1 MKKFFL
7 IGLIFT
13 IACSLHVAFAQDQ
26 SASKAK
32 NKPSATDKQS
42 TKIIKKAQ
50 KALAKADAY
59 YASGKYDK
67 ALKSLEK
74 YRSIGKG
81 NPAFLPPYYV
91 RDARYHLALG
101 VLTNFEAS
109 LQNAVESSITVFGE
123 NMPGHANTL
132 TEVAEVYNQYGNYRL
147 GREYAT
153 RAMEIVTNQN
163 EQIDPSLKVKTVLA
177 LAEAL
182 IGQGFANEAL
192 TLLRKYESFIAARA
206 VDKETTTA
214 EGKIQSVRVP
224 ENELAPRFNSYARLH
239 MLRVAAYGKKGD
251 IDSVDIMHRVGRAW
265 IKSNERYM
273 GETSLTLIE
282 AYYIYARSFAEHN
295 NGIIPE
301 GIIKRDKM
309 ADYSEQLSE
318 LKKRTA
324 PSVPLAHQLYLAN
337 LDQLLRKE
345 GNSPRF
351 SNLKA
356 EYDRMLSK
364 YFPKNSMQHINLKAV
379 EFNAQLAKDK
389 IRNLEN
395 DANNVLGSS
404 TLPRYHSTRIR
415 SLEFL
420 YHFSLQQRRYT
431 QAESYLNQIIEQK
444 KELYGAESPEY
455 HLARVMLAN
464 FYLDFTN
471 KLEEAGKIYQ
481 ESYFGV
487 TEKEIAPKHKDH
499 LEIINHLAAF
509 YELTDKYS
517 EAVKL
522 LNKARDIAQIK
533 YDNEDVVYANELI
546 HMAKLLIK
554 LGEYDK
560 AEANINEALPI
571 YELKK
576 NKDDINLASQ
586 INAIETQAKLF
597 GIKGLF
603 DEAEENL
610 NRTRKMILKSK
621 VPISNESSTAEEMSS
636 LFIQL
641 GRFSQT
647 EELLNKLLP
656 EYERLYGKES
666 LRLIDP
672 LINKSRILLAKGD
685 YTEADKVAQ
694 RAYSIASKTYGENST
709 KTAATHRLLAD
720 IYYQLGDYE
729 KAVESYQK
737 ALTSMERQFGRKHV
751 DVARVLSQLALAQ
764 FYGGGD
770 KNEIEKNMFEARDI
784 VAEKLGKDNP
794 QYAELLKNLAVL
806 YISKK
811 QYDLAFNSLTIAAN
825 IWQQKTG
832 TKRNINA
839 ASIYLLTGDVY
850 YQMKNFSKAE
860 EFYNKSKDLY
870 ERFFSVSHPEY
881 VKLLSRLSRVHYMN
895 KDYKRARQRIEQ
907 ALNNYQDFIKK
918 FFPALSEREKAKYW
932 NTIKG
937 DFEFYNTL
945 ALGRIEEFRDL
956 SDQVYNYQLLTKAIL
971 LNSSIKIR
979 ERILNST
986 NEELKQLFGE
996 WLRKKELLTL
1006 SLSMSPQQLAEN
1018 EIDPVLLNQEVEKLE
1033 RHLSQQS
1040 ELFGQS
1046 FDNKKI
1052 TFEDVKKSLKPNE
1065 VAIEMV
1071 RFRYFDHNFTDSVI
1085 YAAIYIK
1092 PDMKKPAPIIMGNGK
1107 NMEGRYF
1114 RLYRNSII
1122 NEIEDKTSYQVYWE
1136 PIQKELGQTST
1147 IYLSADGVYNQINL
1161 ETLLMPDGK
1170 YVLDNSNIVMVSNTR
1185 DLYLRR
1191 VKSTLRAENKAS
1203 MFGNP
1208 AFYLTASRSDAPISP
1223 LPGTEKEISQLQ
1235 FLLRQKGWK
1244 TEEYIE
1250 NKATEE
1256 RIKELNNPKVFHVAT
1271 HGFYKP
1277 VGDLTVEDELEGNEA
1292 ALSRNPLLRTG
1303 LLLTGAG
1310 DLLEKTEYN
1319 FNMDNGILTAYEA
1332 MNLNLDQTDL
1342 VVLSAC
1348 ETGLGEVEAGEGVF
1362 GLQRAFLVAGAKVL
1376 IMSMFKVDDE
1386 ATQKLMLKF
1395 YQKWLN
1401 TGKMRESFTEA
1412 KKELRNEYPEPI
1424 YWGAFIMIGLE

>member
-1 MKKFFL
+1 MKKCFWKGLVFLLL
-7 IGLIFT
+7 IGSIP
-13 IACSLHVAFAQDQ
+13 VAGQNQPPAQDQ
-26 SASKAK
+26 KKTSVA
-32 NKPSATDKQS
+32 DKQS
-42 TKIIKKAQ
+42 SKIIKKAQ
-50 KALAKADAY
+50 KILNKADGY
-59 YASGKYDK
+59 YAAGKYDK
-67 ALKSLEK
+67 ALKTLAR
-74 YRSIGKG
+74 YRATTKG
-81 NPAFLPPYYV
+81 NQAFLPAYYI
-91 RDARYHLALG
+91 RDARYNVALG
-101 VLTNFEAS
+101 IFTNFVSNLDNA
-109 LQNAVESSITVFGE
+109 LQTSMAVFGE
-123 NMPGHANTL
+123 NTPGYANTL
-132 TEVAEVYNQYGNYRL
+132 AEVAEVYNQYGYYRL
-147 GREYAT
+147 SRQYASK
-153 RAMEIVTNQN
+153 ALEI
-163 EQIDPSLKVKTVLA
+163 IDETGQPDPALKVKAILA

-182 IGQGFANEAL
+182 IGQGFANQAL
-192 TLLRKYESFIAARA
+192 ALLRNHESFIAARA
-206 VDKETTTA
+206 VDKETITA
-214 EGKIQSVRVP
+214 DGKIQVIRVADA
-224 ENELAPRFNSYARLH
+224 ELPQRFNSYARLH

-265 IKSNERYM
+265 IKSNERFM

-282 AYYIYARSFAEHN
+282 AYYVYSRSFAEHN

-309 ADYSEQLSE
+309 ADYTEQLSA

-324 PSVPLAHQLYLAN
+324 PSVPLAHQLYLAT
-337 LDQLLRKE
+337 LDHILLKE
-345 GNSPRF
+345 GNTTRF
-351 SNLKA
+351 ANIKA

-364 YFPKNSMQHINLKAV
+364 YFPKNSMMHINLKAV
-379 EFNAQLAKDK
+379 EFNSKLAKER

-404 TLPRYHSTRIR
+404 TLPRYHETRIR
-415 SLEFL
+415 SLDFL

-444 KELYGAESPEY
+444 KELYGEESPAY
-455 HLARVMLAN
+455 HLSRLMLAD

-471 KLEEAGKIYQ
+471 KLDEVGRIYN
-481 ESYFGV
+481 ESYSGIV
-487 TEKEIAPKHKDH
+487 EKEIALKHKDH
-499 LEIINHLAAF
+499 LEIINHLAAY
-509 YELTDKYS
+509 YEMTDKYG
-517 EAVKL
+517 EASRL
-522 LNKARDIAQIK
+522 LNKARDIAQMK

-554 LGEYDK
+554 LGDYEK

-571 YELKK
+571 YEMKK
-576 NKDDINLASQ
+576 NKNDNSLAFH
-586 INAIETQAKLF
+586 INALETQAKLF

-610 NRTRKMILKSK
+610 ARTRKMILSAKI
-621 VPISNESSTAEEMSS
+621 PLSNELSTAEEMSS

-641 GRFSQT
+641 GRYAQT

-672 LINKSRILLAKGD
+672 LVNKSRIFLAKGD
-685 YTEADKVAQ
+685 YTEADKIAQ
-694 RAYSIASKTYGENST
+694 RAHNIAIKAYGETST
-709 KTAATHRLLAD
+709 KTAATHQLLAD

-729 KAVESYQK
+729 KAAENYRK
-737 ALTSMERQFGRKHV
+737 ALTNTEHQFGRKHV
-751 DVARVLSQLALAQ
+751 NVAKALSQLALAQ

-784 VAEKLGKDNP
+784 IADKLGKDNP
-794 QYAELLKNLAVL
+794 QYAESLKNLAVL

-832 TKRNINA
+832 SKRNINA

-860 EFYNKSKDLY
+860 EFYNRSKDLY
-870 ERFFSVSHPEY
+870 ERFFSTTHPEY
-881 VKLLSRLSRVHYMN
+881 VKLLSRLSRVHYMT
-895 KDYKRARQRIEQ
+895 KDYKRARQRIELV
-907 ALNNYQDFIKK
+907 LNNYQDFIKK
-918 FFPALSEREKAKYW
+918 YFPALSEREKAKYW
-932 NTIKG
+932 NTIKS

-986 NEELKQLFGE
+986 NEELKQQFAE

-1018 EIDPVLLNQEVEKLE
+1018 EIDPAALNQEVEKLE

-1052 TFEDVKKSLKPNE
+1052 TFDDVKKSLKPNE

-1071 RFRYFDHNFTDSVI
+1071 RFRYFDHNFTDSII

-1092 PDMKKPAPIIMGNGK
+1092 PDMKKPAPIILSNGK
-1107 NMEGRYF
+1107 SMEGRYF

-1122 NEIEDKTSYQVYWE
+1122 NEIEDNVSYGIYWE
-1136 PIQKELGQTST
+1136 PIQKELGQTAT
-1147 IYLSADGVYNQINL
+1147 IYLSADGIYNQINL
-1161 ETLLMPDGK
+1161 ETLLMPNGK
-1170 YVLDNSNIVMVSNTR
+1170 YVLDNSNTVLVSNTR

-1191 VKSTLRAENKAS
+1191 IKTIPRAENKAS

-1208 AFYLTASRSDAPISP
+1208 SFYLTASNTQMPISQ
-1223 LPGTEKEISQLQ
+1223 LPGTEKEINQLK
-1235 FLLRQKGWK
+1235 FLLSQKGWK
-1244 TEEYIE
+1244 TEDYIE
-1250 NKATEE
+1250 SSATEE
-1256 RIKELNNPKVFHVAT
+1256 RIKELNNPKVFHIAT

-1277 VGDLTVEDELEGNEA
+1277 AKELSTEDELEGNEA
-1292 ALSRNPLLRTG
+1292 ALSRNPLLRSG

-1310 DLLEKTEYN
+1310 DLLEKTDYN

-1424 YWGAFIMIGLE
+1424 YWGAFIMIGLD

>member
-1 MKKFFL
+1 MKRFFQGSL
-7 IGLIFT
+7 VMLLLGCSIF
-13 IACSLHVAFAQDQ
+13 LFAQNQ
-26 SASKAK
+26 QPTTEKKKPSKA
-32 NKPSATDKQS
+32 DKQS

-50 KALAKADAY
+50 KFLVKADQY

-67 ALKSLEK
+67 ALKTLAK
-74 YRSIGKG
+74 YLAVAKG
-81 NPAFLPPYYV
+81 NRAFLPAYYT
-91 RDARYHLALG
+91 RDARYNLARG
-101 VLTNFEAS
+101 VLTNFVSNLDNALQAS
-109 LQNAVESSITVFGE
+109 MAVYGE
-123 NMPGHANTL
+123 NNPGYANTL
-132 TEVAEVYNQYGNYRL
+132 AEVAEIYNEYGYYRL
-147 GREYAT
+147 SRQYASK
-153 RAMEIVTNQN
+153 ALDIISQS
-163 EQIDPSLKVKTVLA
+163 EQPDPNIQIKSILT

-192 TLLRKYESFIAARA
+192 KLLQKHESFIASRA
-206 VDKETTTA
+206 VEKETVA
-214 EGKIQSVRVP
+214 SEGKIQTVRVAA
-224 ENELAPRFNSYARLH
+224 EELPNRFNSYARLH
-239 MLRVAAYGKKGD
+239 LLRVAAYGKKGD

-265 IKSNERYM
+265 IKSNERYL
-273 GETSLTLIE
+273 GETSLIPVE
-282 AYYIYARSFAEHN
+282 AYYVYSRSFAEHN
-295 NGIIPE
+295 NGLIPE

-309 ADYSEQLSE
+309 ADYSEQLNA

-324 PSVPLAHQLYLAN
+324 PSVPLAHDLYLATI
-337 LDQLLRKE
+337 DQLLIKE
-345 GNSPRF
+345 GNTARLA
-351 SNLKA
+351 NLRA
-356 EYDRMLSK
+356 EYDRMLHK
-364 YFPKNSMQHINLKAV
+364 YFPRNSMLHINLKAV
-379 EFNAQLAKDK
+379 EFNSKLAKDR
-389 IRNLEN
+389 IRNIEN

-404 TLPRYHSTRIR
+404 TLPRYHKTRVR
-415 SLEFL
+415 TLEFL
-420 YHFSLQQRRYT
+420 YHFSLQQSRYT
-431 QAESYLNQIIEQK
+431 QAESYLNQIVEQK
-444 KELYGAESPEY
+444 KELYGEESPEY
-455 HLARVMLAN
+455 HLARLLLAN
-464 FYLDFTN
+464 FYVDFTN
-471 KLEEAGKIYQ
+471 KLDEAGKIYQ
-481 ESYFGV
+481 ESYTGIV
-487 TEKEIAPKHKDH
+487 AKEIALKHKDH
-499 LEIINHLAAF
+499 LEIINHLAAY
-509 YELTDKYS
+509 YELADKYA
-517 EAVKL
+517 EASRL
-522 LNKARDIAQIK
+522 LTTAKDIAQMK

-546 HMAKLLIK
+546 HLAKLLIK
-554 LGEYDK
+554 LGDYDK

-571 YELKK
+571 YEMKK
-576 NKDDINLASQ
+576 NKTDNNLPYQ
-586 INAIETQAKLF
+586 INAIETQAKLL

-610 NRTRKMILKSK
+610 TRTKKMILRAKI
-621 VPISNESSTAEEMSS
+621 PLSNELSTAEELSS

-641 GRFSQT
+641 GKYSQT

-672 LINKSRILLAKGD
+672 LVNKSRILLAKGD
-685 YTEADKVAQ
+685 YTEADKIGQ
-694 RAYSIASKTYGENST
+694 RAHNIALKTYGENST
-709 KTAATHRLLAD
+709 KTAATYQLLAD

-729 KAVESYQK
+729 KAVDGYRK
-737 ALTSMERQFGRKHV
+737 ALTNMERQFGRKHV
-751 DVARVLSQLALAQ
+751 NVARTLSQLALAQ

-770 KNEIEKNMFEARDI
+770 KTEIEKNMFEARDI

-832 TKRNINA
+832 SKRNINA

-870 ERFFSVSHPEY
+870 ERFFSASHPEY
-881 VKLLSRLSRVHYMN
+881 VKLLSRLSRVFYMT
-895 KDYKRARQRIEQ
+895 KDYKRSRQHIEQ
-907 ALNNYQDFIKK
+907 ALSNYQDFIKK
-918 FFPALSEREKAKYW
+918 YFPALSEREKAKYW

-979 ERILNST
+979 ERIMNST
-986 NEELKQLFGE
+986 NEELKQLFAE

-1018 EIDPVLLNQEVEKLE
+1018 GIDPASLNQEVEKLE

-1046 FDNKKI
+1046 FENKKI
-1052 TFEDVKKSLKPNE
+1052 TFDDVKKSLKPNE

-1071 RFRYFDHNFTDSVI
+1071 RFRYFDHNFTDSII

-1092 PDMKKPAPIIMGNGK
+1092 PDMKKPAPIILGNGK
-1107 NMEGRYF
+1107 SMEGRYF

-1122 NEIEDKTSYQVYWE
+1122 NEIDDNISYHIYWE
-1136 PIQKELGQTST
+1136 PIIKELGQTST
-1147 IYLSADGVYNQINL
+1147 IYLSADGIYNQINL
-1161 ETLLMPDGK
+1161 EALLMPNGK
-1170 YVLDNSNIVMVSNTR
+1170 YVLDNSNIVLVSNTR

-1191 VKSTLRAENKAS
+1191 IKSIQRAENKAY

-1208 AFYLTASRSDAPISP
+1208 AFYLTDTRSYAPISQ
-1223 LPGTEKEISQLQ
+1223 LPGTEKEISQLK
-1235 FLLRQKGWK
+1235 FLLSEKGWK

-1250 NKATEE
+1250 HRATEE

-1277 VGDLTVEDELEGNEA
+1277 TPTLNAEIELEGNEA
-1292 ALSRNPLLRTG
+1292 ALSRNPLLRSG

-1310 DLLEKTEYN
+1310 DLLEKTDYN

-1412 KKELRNEYPEPI
+1412 KKELRNEYPQPI

>member
-1 MKKFFL
+1 MKKLFQNGLMIVFV
-7 IGLIFT
+7 GCLIFLLSARQT
-13 IACSLHVAFAQDQ
+13 VQAQQ
-26 SASKAK
+26 KTSAA
-32 NKPSATDKQS
+32 DKQAA
-42 TKIIKKAQ
+42 KIIKKAE
-50 KALAKADAY
+50 KILTKADKE

-67 ALKSLEK
+67 ALKSLAK
-74 YRSIGKG
+74 YRTLIKG
-81 NPAFLPPYYV
+81 NQAFLPAYYI
-91 RDARYHLALG
+91 RDARYNLAQG
-101 VLTNFEAS
+101 VLTNFVNS
-109 LQNAVESSITVFGE
+109 LDNALQTSMAVYGE
-123 NMPGHANTL
+123 NNPVYANTL
-132 TEVAEVYNQYGNYRL
+132 AEVAEVYNQYGYYRI
-147 GREYAT
+147 GRQYA
-153 RAMEIVTNQN
+153 AKALEIIQQA
-163 EQIDPSLKVKTVLA
+163 EQDEPNIKIKSILA

-182 IGQGFANEAL
+182 IGQGFANDAL
-192 TLLRKYESFIAARA
+192 QLLRRHEDFIAARA
-206 VDKETTTA
+206 VEKETITTD
-214 EGKIQSVRVP
+214 GKIQVVRVA
-224 ENELAPRFNSYARLH
+224 EAELPFRFNSYARLL

-265 IKSNERYM
+265 IKSNERYL
-273 GETSLTLIE
+273 GETSLTPIE
-282 AYYIYARSFAEHN
+282 SYYVYSRSFAEHN
-295 NGIIPE
+295 NGRIPE

-309 ADYSEQLSE
+309 ADYAEQLNA

-324 PSVPLAHQLYLAN
+324 PSVPLAHELYLATIG
-337 LDQLLRKE
+337 QLLLKE
-345 GNSPRF
+345 GNTARLA
-351 SNLKA
+351 NLKA

-364 YFPKNSMQHINLKAV
+364 YFPKNSMMHINLKAV
-379 EFNAQLAKDK
+379 EFNTQLAKDR

-404 TLPRYHSTRIR
+404 TLPRYHQTRIR
-415 SLEFL
+415 TLEFL
-420 YHFSLQQRRYT
+420 YHFSIQQRRYT
-431 QAESYLNQIIEQK
+431 QAESYLSQIIEQK
-444 KELYGAESPEY
+444 KELYGEESPEY
-455 HLARVMLAN
+455 HLARLLLAN
-464 FYLDFTN
+464 FYVDFTN
-471 KLEEAGKIYQ
+471 KLDEAGKIYS
-481 ESYFGV
+481 ESYTGIIQ
-487 TEKEIAPKHKDH
+487 KEIALKHKDH
-499 LEIINHLAAF
+499 LEIINHLAAY
-509 YELTDKYS
+509 YELTDKYT
-517 EAVKL
+517 EASRL
-522 LNKARDIAQIK
+522 LITAKDIAQMK

-546 HMAKLLIK
+546 HLAKLQIK
-554 LGEYDK
+554 LGDYEK

-571 YELKK
+571 YDMKK
-576 NKDDINLASQ
+576 NKTDDNLAYQ

-610 NRTRKMILKSK
+610 SRTKKMILRAKI
-621 VPISNESSTAEEMSS
+621 PLSNELSTAEELSS

-641 GRFSQT
+641 GKYSQT
-647 EELLNKLLP
+647 EELINKLLP

-672 LINKSRILLAKGD
+672 LVNKSRILLAKGD
-685 YTEADKVAQ
+685 YTEADKIGQ
-694 RAYSIASKTYGENST
+694 RAHNIALKTYGENST
-709 KTAATHRLLAD
+709 KTAATYQLLAD

-729 KAVESYQK
+729 KAVDNYRK
-737 ALTSMERQFGRKHV
+737 ALVNMERQFGRNHV
-751 DVARVLSQLALAQ
+751 IVAKVLSQLALAQ
-764 FYGGGD
+764 FYGGGNKD
-770 KNEIEKNMFEARDI
+770 EIEKNMFEARDI
-784 VAEKLGKDNP
+784 VADKLGKDNP

-850 YQMKNFSKAE
+850 YQMKNFPKAE

-870 ERFFSVSHPEY
+870 ERFFSASHPEY
-881 VKLLSRLSRVHYMN
+881 VKLLSRLSRVHYMT

-918 FFPALSEREKAKYW
+918 YFPALSEREKAKYW

-986 NEELKQLFGE
+986 NEELKQLFAE

-1018 EIDPVLLNQEVEKLE
+1018 EIDPVLLTQEVEKLE

-1046 FDNKKI
+1046 FENKKI
-1052 TFEDVKKSLKPNE
+1052 TFDDVKKSLKPNE

-1071 RFRYFDHNFTDSVI
+1071 RFRYFDHNFTDSII

-1092 PDMKKPAPIIMGNGK
+1092 PDMKKPAPIILGNGK
-1107 NMEGRYF
+1107 SMEGRYF

-1122 NEIEDKTSYQVYWE
+1122 NEIEDNTSYGIYWE

-1147 IYLSADGVYNQINL
+1147 IYLSADGIYNQINL
-1161 ETLLMPDGK
+1161 EALLMPNGK
-1170 YVLDNSNIVMVSNTR
+1170 YVLDNSNIVLVSNTR

-1191 VKSTLRAENKAS
+1191 IKSLQRAENKAA

-1208 AFYLTASRSDAPISP
+1208 AFYITASRADAPISQ
-1223 LPGTEKEISQLQ
+1223 LPGTEKEISQLK
-1235 FLLRQKGWK
+1235 FLLSQKGWK
-1244 TEEYIE
+1244 TEDYIE
-1250 NKATEE
+1250 TTATEE

-1277 VGDLTVEDELEGNEA
+1277 ASDLNAEIELEGNEA
-1292 ALSRNPLLRTG
+1292 ALSRNPLLRSG

-1310 DLLEKTEYN
+1310 DLLDKTDYN